1 MLAPA
6 DPDLVP
12 FDPPEHPSWR
22 ATFRN
27 VIETYPRALYG
38 ERGCVRYRSGPW
50 DTVFVT
56 DPELIH
62 DVLVARV
69 DSFRR
74 DDIARRVLTPALGV
88 TALFMAEGAQWK
100 WQRRAAKADP
110 SESRGPLGRPSLA
123 LGGPGARIV
132 ANREDNRNGGS
143 RRFGSERRRVAAGR
157 RQNGHRVTNKLQR
170 HCWQPIVLAE
180 RPAIFD
186 RHVLASTKPFS
197 PRPRRNAATRCAVSS
212 GDRELR
218 YPITG
223 IAACCAR
230 AASGYAAAAPPRS
243 VMNSRRFN

>member
-74 DDIARRVLTPALGV
+74 DDIA
-88 TALFMAEGAQWK
+88 
-100 WQRRAAKADP
+100 
-110 SESRGPLGRPSLA
+110 GRLP
-123 LGGPGARIV
+123 
-132 ANREDNRNGGS
+132 
-143 RRFGSERRRVAAGR
+143 RRRLPNAHYRVREYLPHRARGR
-157 RQNGHRVTNKLQR
+157 
-170 HCWQPIVLAE
+170 
-180 RPAIFD
+180 
-186 RHVLASTKPFS
+186 
-197 PRPRRNAATRCAVSS
+197 
-212 GDRELR
+212 
-218 YPITG
+218 
-223 IAACCAR
+223 
-230 AASGYAAAAPPRS
+230 APDEGGR
-243 VMNSRRFN
+243 

>member
-12 FDPPEHPSWR
+12 PRSAGSWR

-38 ERGCVRYRSGPW
+38 ERGCVRYRSRPW

-110 SESRGPLGRPSLA
+110 SAFAAKAATSTIPIVFTIGDDPGPRPAQSQRRPS
-123 LGGPGARIV
+123 
-132 ANREDNRNGGS
+132 
-143 RRFGSERRRVAAGR
+143 
-157 RQNGHRVTNKLQR
+157 
-170 HCWQPIVLAE
+170 
-180 RPAIFD
+180 
-186 RHVLASTKPFS
+186 
-197 PRPRRNAATRCAVSS
+197 
-212 GDRELR
+212 
-218 YPITG
+218 
-223 IAACCAR
+223 
-230 AASGYAAAAPPRS
+230 
-243 VMNSRRFN
+243 